1 MKSNVKSNRSVNTL
15 KQTENAKDEASKNI
29 NDVFFNTIIENIEK
43 LEPSNWEHFLKD
55 NLVFSPS
62 NIVSKCKYT
71 RHNKLILAIDILIH
85 ARTSFHYATFSQISK
100 ANGKLKK
107 GSKSVPIQFFNFD
120 IKHKETQVRLSRT
133 EYLKLSLEQQNLYSV
148 RSFIKIYRVFN
159 VEDIENFE
167 ACDFKNLSVAEN
179 DFSEISLNESAED
192 FVLKLINSKGL
203 KLDHN
208 AQDRAFYSPSFDKIC
223 MPLTSFFKNEQF
235 YYSTLFHEI
244 THWTGH
250 KSRLN
255 RFDETFEDGRNA
267 YAFEELVAELGT
279 LLFSSEFDFTQQFI
293 NSIVYLKAWL
303 NQSNCEDRRMIIQ
316 EAFTLSN
323 KAYSFLKY

>member
-1 MKSNVKSNRSVNTL
+1 MKSNVKSNRSVDTS
-15 KQTENAKDEASKNI
+15 KETENAKGEASKNI
-29 NDVFFNTIIENIEK
+29 NDVFFNSIIENIQK
-43 LEPSNWEHFLKD
+43 LESSNWEHFLKD

-62 NIVSKCKYT
+62 NIVSKSKYT
-71 RHNKLILAIDILIH
+71 RYNKLTLAIDILIH
-85 ARTSFHYATFSQISK
+85 RRTSFYYATFSQISQ

-107 GSKSVPIQFFNFD
+107 GSKSVPIQYFNFD
-120 IKHKETQVRLSRT
+120 IKHKETQARLSRA
-133 EYLKLSLEQQNLYSV
+133 EYLKLSLEQQNYYSV
-148 RSFIKIYRVFN
+148 RGFIKVYRVFS

-167 ACDFKNLSVAEN
+167 ACDFKNLSDAEN

-192 FVLKLINSKGL
+192 FVLQLINFKGL
-203 KLDHN
+203 KLEHN
-208 AQDRAFYSPSFDKIC
+208 AQDKAFYSASLDKIC

-244 THWTGH
+244 IHWSGH

-267 YAFEELVAELGT
+267 YAFEELVAEIGA
-279 LLFSSEFDFTQQFI
+279 LLFSSEFDFTHQFI
-293 NSIVYLKAWL
+293 NSIVYLKGWL
-303 NQSNCEDRRMIIQ
+303 NQSNCDDKIRIMQ
-316 EAFTLSN
+316 EAFFLSN